1 MTDFK
6 LVIQYKDESNNRLIR
21 KEQLLEILDSLPISY
36 YAFILHDSDTSI
48 DGGLKTPHY
57 HLVIRFSDSVQKR
70 QIIGW
75 FSGFLLCNKNL
86 IPVLPS
92 SDLIHDVRYL
102 CHLDSDS
109 KYRYPLVEV
118 LSSDAKVTNCILTND
133 LDNPCL
139 QSYKEF
145 NMSYIVNLV
154 RTSKTLGDVFIAL
167 GLSNSKKYAY
177 LINCLWRQYR

>member
-1 MTDFK
+1 MIDYK
-6 LVIQYKDESNNRLIR
+6 LVIQYKDEANNRFIL
-21 KEQLLEILDSLPISY
+21 KEQLTEILDSLPISY
-36 YAFILHDSDTSI
+36 YAFILHDSDYAI
-48 DGGLKTPHY
+48 DGGQKTPHY
-57 HLVIRFSDSVQKR
+57 HIVIRFTDSVQKR

-86 IPVLPS
+86 ISVLPS

-109 KYRYPLVEV
+109 KYRYPLVDV
-118 LSSDAKVTNCILTND
+118 ITSDKKVTNCILTND
-133 LDNPCL
+133 LDNSCL
-139 QSYKEF
+139 VTYKAF
-145 NMSYIVNLV
+145 NISYIVNLV
-154 RTSKTLGDVFIAL
+154 RTSKTLGDVFIAI